1 MKLPLIIVNFKIY
14 ELATGED
21 ALRLAKIHE
30 KVAKEMDVSIGI
42 AVNALDLA
50 KVAEGVDIPVFAQ
63 HIDPIAYGS
72 GTGHIVPERVKEIGA
87 YGTILNHAERKLDDD
102 VLSKSIERAKGLGL
116 FTVVCAETPER
127 GKEIAENY
135 NPDLVAV
142 EPPELIGGDLSVS
155 KSEPLIVER
164 AVKLIGSEKTLVGAG
179 VKDAE
184 DVKIALDLGAQG
196 VLLASGVTKSDDPYA
211 TLMDLASALKW
222 KLNSKNRINKNKMS
236 FLNMGLS
243 ISPWMKK

>member
-1 MKLPLIIVNFKIY
+1 MKKPLIIVNFKIY

-21 ALRLAKIHE
+21 ALKLAKIHE
-30 KVAKEMDVSIGI
+30 QVAKEQNVSIGI

-50 KVAEGVDIPVFAQ
+50 NIVENVDIPVFAQ
-63 HIDPIAYGS
+63 HIDPNSYGS

-102 VLSKSIERAKGLGL
+102 ILSKSIQRAKDLGL

-127 GKEIAENY
+127 GKEIAEKY
-135 NPDLVAV
+135 DPDLIAV

-155 KSEPLIVER
+155 KSEPLIVEN

-179 VKDAE
+179 VKDKE
-184 DVKIALDLGAQG
+184 DVQIALNLGAQG

-211 TLMDLASALKW
+211 TLLGLAAGLK
-222 KLNSKNRINKNKMS
+222 
-236 FLNMGLS
+236 
-243 ISPWMKK
+243 

>member
-1 MKLPLIIVNFKIY
+1 MELPLIIVNFKIY

-30 KVAKEMDVSIGI
+30 KVAKEMNVSIAI

-50 KVAEGVDIPVFAQ
+50 AVVDAVDIPVFAQ
-63 HIDPIAYGS
+63 HIDPIVYGS
-72 GTGHIVPERVKEIGA
+72 GTGHIIPERVKEIGA
-87 YGTILNHAERKLDDD
+87 HGTILNHAERKLDDE
-102 VLSKSIERAKGLGL
+102 VLSQSIQRAKDLGL

-127 GKEIAENY
+127 GKEIANNY
-135 NPDLVAV
+135 TPDLIAV

-164 AVKLIGSEKTLVGAG
+164 AVKLIGEDRTLVGAG
-179 VKDAE
+179 IKDGE
-184 DVKIALDLGAQG
+184 DVRIALDLGARG

-211 TLMDLASALKW
+211 TLLDLASGLK
-222 KLNSKNRINKNKMS
+222 
-236 FLNMGLS
+236 
-243 ISPWMKK
+243 